1 MGDNRIIVLSGPT
14 ASGKTAIALSLAR
27 AFSLEI
33 VSADSMQVYRGMD
46 IGTAKPTP
54 AQRAE
59 VPHHLVDVADPDE
72 KFSAGR
78 FVAGAEEA
86 IRGIRNKGR
95 LPLVAGG
102 TGMYIRS
109 LLRGLDALP
118 ADPGIRVR
126 LTRRWEEDRGETL
139 YRELQR
145 IDPVSA
151 AKIHPSDRV
160 RIIRSLEVAEMTGEP
175 ASTRKVS
182 WAYGGSR
189 YRVLFLVVSIER
201 VELYRRIDR
210 RVEEMFGAGLVEEV
224 SGLLARGYGRDL
236 ASMGALGY
244 RHVLSHLLDGI
255 SRDQAVDQMKRD
267 TRRYAKRQVTWL
279 SGETEVVRLTEGRA
293 SEAAAEEARKFL
305 ISYRPPS

>member
-1 MGDNRIIVLSGPT
+1 MDDNRILVLSGPT
-14 ASGKTAIALSLAR
+14 ASGKTAVALSLAR
-27 AFSLEI
+27 AFPLEI

-46 IGTAKPTP
+46 IGTAKPTL

-86 IRGIRNKGR
+86 IRGIRKKGR

-118 ADPGIRVR
+118 ADPGVRAR
-126 LTRRWEEDRGETL
+126 LTRRWEEDGGKAL
-139 YRELQR
+139 YRELRR

-151 AKIHPSDRV
+151 GKIHPSDRARV
-160 RIIRSLEVAEMTGEP
+160 VRSLEVAEMTGEP
-175 ASTRKVS
+175 ASAQKARWVS
-182 WAYGGSR
+182 GESR
-189 YRVLFLVVSIER
+189 YRILFLVLSVER
-201 VELYRRIDR
+201 EELCRRIDR
-210 RVEEMFGAGLVEEV
+210 RVEEMFRAGLVEEV
-224 SGLLARGYGRDL
+224 NGLLAKGYGRDL
-236 ASMGALGY
+236 PSMGALGY

-255 SRDQAVDQMKRD
+255 PRGQAVDQMKRD

-279 SGETEVVRLTEGRA
+279 SGEPGVIRLEEGRV
-293 SEAAAEEARKFL
+293 SDAAGEETRKFL
-305 ISYRPPS
+305 F

>member
-1 MGDNRIIVLSGPT
+1 MGDNRILVLSGPT

-27 AFSLEI
+27 AFPLEI

-78 FVAGAEEA
+78 FVAEAEEA
-86 IRGIRNKGR
+86 IRDIREKGR

-118 ADPGIRVR
+118 ADPVVRAR
-126 LTRRWEEDRGETL
+126 LTRRWEEDGGKAL
-139 YRELQR
+139 YAELRR

-151 AKIHPSDRV
+151 AKIHPSDRI
-160 RIIRSLEVAEMTGEP
+160 RIVRSLEVAEISGEP
-175 ASTRKVS
+175 ASGRKAS
-182 WAYGGSR
+182 WASGGSR
-189 YRVLFLVVSIER
+189 YRVLFLVLSIER
-201 VELYRRIDR
+201 EELYRCIDR
-210 RVEEMFGAGLVEEV
+210 RVEEMFRAGLVEEV
-224 SGLLARGYGRDL
+224 NGLLARGYGRDL
-236 ASMGALGY
+236 ASMRALGY

-279 SGETEVVRLTEGRA
+279 SGETGVVRLPEGRM

-305 ISYRPPS
+305 F

>member
-1 MGDNRIIVLSGPT
+1 MSDNRILVLSGPT

-27 AFSLEI
+27 AFPLDI

-46 IGTAKPTP
+46 IGTAKPTL

-72 KFSAGR
+72 QFSAGR
-78 FVAGAEEA
+78 FVTEAEEA
-86 IRGIRNKGR
+86 ISGIRKKGR

-118 ADPGIRVR
+118 ADPAVRTR
-126 LTRRWEEDRGETL
+126 LTRLWEEDGGKALYGEL
-139 YRELQR
+139 RR

-151 AKIHPSDRV
+151 GKIHPSDRA
-160 RIIRSLEVAEMTGEP
+160 RIVRSLEVAEITGEP
-175 ASTRKVS
+175 ASTRKASWVS
-182 WAYGGSR
+182 GASR
-189 YRVLFLVVSIER
+189 YRFLFLVLSIER
-201 VELYRRIDR
+201 EDLYRRIDM
-210 RVEEMFGAGLVEEV
+210 RVEEMFRAGLVEEV
-224 SGLLARGYGRDL
+224 DGLLARGYGRDL

-255 SRDQAVDQMKRD
+255 PRGQAVDRMKRD

-279 SGETEVVRLTEGRA
+279 TGETGVVRLEVEGA
-293 SEAAAEEARKFL
+293 PKAAAEETRKFL
-305 ISYRPPS
+305 F

>member
-1 MGDNRIIVLSGPT
+1 MGDNRILVLSGPT

-27 AFSLEI
+27 AFPLEI

-78 FVAGAEEA
+78 FVAEAEEA
-86 IRGIRNKGR
+86 IRDIREKGR

-118 ADPGIRVR
+118 ADPVVRAR
-126 LTRRWEEDRGETL
+126 LTRRWEEDGGKAL
-139 YRELQR
+139 YAELRR

-151 AKIHPSDRV
+151 AKIHPSDRI
-160 RIIRSLEVAEMTGEP
+160 RIVRSLEVAEISGEP
-175 ASTRKVS
+175 ASGRKAS
-182 WAYGGSR
+182 WASGGSR
-189 YRVLFLVVSIER
+189 YRVLFLVLSIER
-201 VELYRRIDR
+201 EELYRRIDR
-210 RVEEMFGAGLVEEV
+210 RVEEMFRAGLVEEV
-224 SGLLARGYGRDL
+224 NGLLARGYGRDL
-236 ASMGALGY
+236 ASMRALGY

-279 SGETEVVRLTEGRA
+279 SGETGVVRLPEGRM

-305 ISYRPPS
+305 F

>member
-1 MGDNRIIVLSGPT
+1 MGDNRILVLSGPT

-27 AFSLEI
+27 AFPLEI

-46 IGTAKPTP
+46 IGTAKPTL

-59 VPHHLVDVADPDE
+59 ISHHLVDVADPDE

-78 FVAGAEEA
+78 FVAEAEKA
-86 IRGIRNKGR
+86 ISGIRKKGR

-118 ADPGIRVR
+118 ADPAVRAR
-126 LTRRWEEDRGETL
+126 LTRRWEEDGGKTL
-139 YRELQR
+139 YGELKR

-151 AKIHPSDRV
+151 EKIHPSDRS
-160 RIIRSLEVAEMTGEP
+160 RIVRSLEVAEITGDP
-175 ASTRKVS
+175 ASARKASWVS
-182 WAYGGSR
+182 GGSR
-189 YRVLFLVVSIER
+189 YRILFLVLSIER
-201 VELYRRIDR
+201 EELYRRIDR
-210 RVEEMFGAGLVEEV
+210 RVEEMFRAGFVEEV
-224 SGLLARGYGRDL
+224 NGLLARGYGRDL

-255 SRDQAVDQMKRD
+255 PRGQAVDQMKRD

-279 SGETEVVRLTEGRA
+279 SGETGVIRLEGREA
-293 SEAAAEEARKFL
+293 PEAAAEEARKFL
-305 ISYRPPS
+305 F

>member
-1 MGDNRIIVLSGPT
+1 MDDNRILVLSGPT
-14 ASGKTAIALSLAR
+14 ASGKTAIAISLAR
-27 AFSLEI
+27 AFPLDI

-46 IGTAKPTP
+46 IGTAKPTLV
-54 AQRAE
+54 QRAE

-78 FVAGAEEA
+78 FVAEAEEA
-86 IRGIRNKGR
+86 MRGIRKKGR

-118 ADPGIRVR
+118 SDPGVRAR
-126 LTRRWEEDRGETL
+126 LTLRWEEDRGKAL
-139 YRELQR
+139 YDELKR

-151 AKIHPSDRV
+151 AKIHPSDRA
-160 RIIRSLEVAEMTGEP
+160 RIVRSLEVAEITGVP
-175 ASTRKVS
+175 ASAQKAS
-182 WAYGGSR
+182 WAHGGSR
-189 YRVLFLVVSIER
+189 FRVLFLVLSVER
-201 VELYRRIDR
+201 EELYRRIDR
-210 RVEEMFGAGLVEEV
+210 RVEEMFRAGLVEEV
-224 SGLLARGYGRDL
+224 NGLLARGYGRNL

-255 SRDQAVDQMKRD
+255 SRGQAVDQMKRD

-279 SGETEVVRLTEGRA
+279 SGETGVVRLEEGGA
-293 SEAAAEEARKFL
+293 PEAAVEEARKFL
-305 ISYRPPS
+305 F

>member
-1 MGDNRIIVLSGPT
+1 MGDNRILVLSGPT
-14 ASGKTAIALSLAR
+14 ASGKTAISLSLAR
-27 AFSLEI
+27 AFPLDI

-46 IGTAKPTP
+46 IGTAKPTL

-59 VPHHLVDVADPDE
+59 IPHHLVDVADPDE

-78 FVAGAEEA
+78 FVAEAEKA
-86 IRGIRNKGR
+86 ISGIRKKGR

-118 ADPGIRVR
+118 ADPAVRAR
-126 LTRRWEEDRGETL
+126 LTRRWEEDGGKTL
-139 YRELQR
+139 YGELKR

-151 AKIHPSDRV
+151 EKIHPSDRS
-160 RIIRSLEVAEMTGEP
+160 RIVRSLEVAEITGEP
-175 ASTRKVS
+175 ASTRKASWVS
-182 WAYGGSR
+182 GGSR
-189 YRVLFLVVSIER
+189 YRVLFLVLSIER
-201 VELYRRIDR
+201 KELYRRIDR
-210 RVEEMFGAGLVEEV
+210 RVEEMFRAGLVEEV
-224 SGLLARGYGRDL
+224 NGLLARGYGRDL

-255 SRDQAVDQMKRD
+255 PRGQAVDQMKRD

-279 SGETEVVRLTEGRA
+279 SGETGVIRLEGREA
-293 SEAAAEEARKFL
+293 PDAAAEEARKFL
-305 ISYRPPS
+305 F

>member
-14 ASGKTAIALSLAR
+14 ASGKTAIAISLAR
-27 AFSLEI
+27 VFPLEI

-86 IRGIRNKGR
+86 IRGIRKKGR

-126 LTRRWEEDRGETL
+126 LTRRWEEDRGKTL
-139 YRELQR
+139 YRELQC

-160 RIIRSLEVAEMTGEP
+160 RIVRSLEVAEMTGEP
-175 ASTRKVS
+175 ASGRKAS
-182 WAYGGSR
+182 WASGGSR
-189 YRVLFLVVSIER
+189 HRVLFLLLSIER
-201 VELYRRIDR
+201 EELYRRIDR
-210 RVEEMFGAGLVEEV
+210 RVEEMFRAGLVEEV
-224 SGLLARGYGRDL
+224 NGLLARGYGRDL

-255 SRDQAVDQMKRD
+255 SRDRAVDQMKRD

-279 SGETEVVRLTEGRA
+279 SGETGVVRLAEERVT
-293 SEAAAEEARKFL
+293 EAAAGEARKFL
-305 ISYRPPS
+305 F

>member
-1 MGDNRIIVLSGPT
+1 MGDNRILVLSGPT

-27 AFSLEI
+27 AFPLEI

-59 VPHHLVDVADPDE
+59 VPHHLVDVSDPDE

-86 IRGIRNKGR
+86 IRGIRKKGR

-118 ADPGIRVR
+118 ADPGVRAR
-126 LTRRWEEDRGETL
+126 LTRRWEEDGGKALYGEL
-139 YRELQR
+139 KR

-160 RIIRSLEVAEMTGEP
+160 RIVRSLEVAEMTGEP
-175 ASTRKVS
+175 ASARKAS
-182 WAYGGSR
+182 WASGGSR
-189 YRVLFLVVSIER
+189 YRVLFLVLSIER
-201 VELYRRIDR
+201 EELYRRIDR
-210 RVEEMFGAGLVEEV
+210 RVEEMFRAGLVEEV
-224 SGLLARGYGRDL
+224 NGLLARGYGRDL

-279 SGETEVVRLTEGRA
+279 SGETGVVRLAEGKV

-305 ISYRPPS
+305 F

>member
-1 MGDNRIIVLSGPT
+1 MGDNRILVLSGPT

-27 AFSLEI
+27 AFPLEI

-78 FVAGAEEA
+78 FVAEAEEA
-86 IRGIRNKGR
+86 IRDIREKGR

-118 ADPGIRVR
+118 ADPVVRAR
-126 LTRRWEEDRGETL
+126 LTRRWEEDGGKAL
-139 YRELQR
+139 YAELRR

-160 RIIRSLEVAEMTGEP
+160 RIVRSLEVAEISGEP
-175 ASTRKVS
+175 ASGRKAS
-182 WAYGGSR
+182 WASGGSR
-189 YRVLFLVVSIER
+189 YRVLFLVLSIER
-201 VELYRRIDR
+201 EELYRRIDR
-210 RVEEMFGAGLVEEV
+210 RVEEMFRAGLVEEV
-224 SGLLARGYGRDL
+224 NGLLARGYGRDL
-236 ASMGALGY
+236 ASMRALGY

-279 SGETEVVRLTEGRA
+279 SGETGVVRLPEGRM

-305 ISYRPPS
+305 F

>member
-1 MGDNRIIVLSGPT
+1 MGDNRILVLSGPT
-14 ASGKTAIALSLAR
+14 ASGKTAVALSLAR
-27 AFSLEI
+27 AFPLDI

-46 IGTAKPTP
+46 IGTAKPTL

-86 IRGIRNKGR
+86 ISEIRKKGR

-118 ADPGIRVR
+118 ADPGVRAR
-126 LTRRWEEDRGETL
+126 LTRRWEEDGGKAL
-139 YRELQR
+139 YRELR
-145 IDPVSA
+145 CIDPVSA
-151 AKIHPSDRV
+151 EKIHPSDRV
-160 RIIRSLEVAEMTGEP
+160 RILRSLEVAEMTGEP
-175 ASTRKVS
+175 ASAQKAS
-182 WAYGGSR
+182 WASAGSR
-189 YRVLFLVVSIER
+189 YRVLFLVLSVER
-201 VELYRRIDR
+201 EELYRRIDR
-210 RVEEMFGAGLVEEV
+210 RVEEMFRSGLVEEV
-224 SGLLARGYGRDL
+224 NGLLARGYGRDL
-236 ASMGALGY
+236 PSMRALGY

-255 SRDQAVDQMKRD
+255 PRGQAVDQMKRD

-279 SGETEVVRLTEGRA
+279 SGETGVIRLEGGRVFD
-293 SEAAAEEARKFL
+293 AAAEETRKFL
-305 ISYRPPS
+305 F

>member
-1 MGDNRIIVLSGPT
+1 MGDNRILVLSGPT

-27 AFSLEI
+27 AFPLDV

-46 IGTAKPTP
+46 IGTAKPTL

-78 FVAGAEEA
+78 FVAEAEEA
-86 IRGIRNKGR
+86 ISGIRKMGR

-118 ADPGIRVR
+118 ADPAVRTR
-126 LTRRWEEDRGETL
+126 LTRLWEEDGGKAL
-139 YRELQR
+139 HAELMR

-151 AKIHPSDRV
+151 GKIHPSDRA
-160 RIIRSLEVAEMTGEP
+160 RIVRSLEVAEITGEP
-175 ASTRKVS
+175 ASARKASWVS
-182 WAYGGSR
+182 GRSR
-189 YRVLFLVVSIER
+189 YRVLFLVLSIER
-201 VELYRRIDR
+201 EELYRRIDR
-210 RVEEMFGAGLVEEV
+210 RVEEMFHMGLVEEV
-224 SGLLARGYGRDL
+224 QGLLARGYDRDL
-236 ASMGALGY
+236 ASMGAIGY

-255 SRDQAVDQMKRD
+255 SRGQAVEQMKRD

-279 SGETEVVRLTEGRA
+279 SGEAGVVRLKEGGGP
-293 SEAAAEEARKFL
+293 EEAAEEARKFL
-305 ISYRPPS
+305 F

>member
-1 MGDNRIIVLSGPT
+1 MGDNRILVLSGPT

-27 AFSLEI
+27 AFPLDV

-46 IGTAKPTP
+46 IGTAKPTL

-78 FVAGAEEA
+78 FVAEAEEA
-86 IRGIRNKGR
+86 ISGIRKMGR

-118 ADPGIRVR
+118 ADPAVRTR
-126 LTRRWEEDRGETL
+126 LTRLWEEDGGKAL
-139 YRELQR
+139 HAELMR

-151 AKIHPSDRV
+151 GKIHPSDRA
-160 RIIRSLEVAEMTGEP
+160 RIVRSLEVAEITGEP
-175 ASTRKVS
+175 ASARKASWVS
-182 WAYGGSR
+182 GRSR
-189 YRVLFLVVSIER
+189 YRVLFLVLSIER
-201 VELYRRIDR
+201 EELYRRIDR
-210 RVEEMFGAGLVEEV
+210 RVEEMFHMGLVEEV
-224 SGLLARGYGRDL
+224 QGLLARGYDRDL
-236 ASMGALGY
+236 ASMGAIGY

-255 SRDQAVDQMKRD
+255 SRGQAVEQMKRD

-279 SGETEVVRLTEGRA
+279 SGEAGVDRHTEGGGP
-293 SEAAAEEARKFL
+293 EEAAEEARKFL
-305 ISYRPPS
+305 F